1 MQVLAR
7 LNCRCRLTSWV
18 LRVLHDAH
26 ASEWSEILFIETK
39 VLNNIA
45 LWILEQ
51 FNASASRWE
60 ETSDDYYDRNMLV
73 SMSRCLVKVSRCR
86 VSVCMWWVPAAAHK

>member
-1 MQVLAR
+1 M
-7 LNCRCRLTSWV
+7 

-73 SMSRCLVKVSRCR
+73 SI
-86 VSVCMWWVPAAAHK
+86 